1 MLEQIVEEMAFW
13 FDEIKKRYLEKE
25 TEVEQHLSS
34 LRVRIIA
41 SEDSLEGNCFYYHNS
56 CDIYEALIPKQLNL
70 LWCGLTAKKRICEI
84 GFNAG
89 HSALLFFLLRDT
101 EPIDFTVF
109 DIGRWAYTRP
119 CMDYINEIYPNI
131 RIEYLEGDSLIE
143 VPKWVEKNQALLGA
157 YDLVHVD
164 GGHSEECIKS
174 DMLYADKLVCIGGNI
189 IVDDSDDSNIKKCI
203 ESYLISGRY
212 TELSILKTENIQYPN
227 GQVHKGYPHRVI
239 QKQF

>member
-1 MLEQIVEEMAFW
+1 
-13 FDEIKKRYLEKE
+13 
-25 TEVEQHLSS
+25 
-34 LRVRIIA
+34 
-41 SEDSLEGNCFYYHNS
+41 
-56 CDIYEALIPKQLNL
+56 
-70 LWCGLTAKKRICEI
+70 
-84 GFNAG
+84 
-89 HSALLFFLLRDT
+89 
-101 EPIDFTVF
+101 
-109 DIGRWAYTRP
+109 
-119 CMDYINEIYPNI
+119 MDYINEIYPNI

-157 YDLVHVD
+157 YDLIHVD
-164 GGHSEECIKS
+164 GGHSEECIQS